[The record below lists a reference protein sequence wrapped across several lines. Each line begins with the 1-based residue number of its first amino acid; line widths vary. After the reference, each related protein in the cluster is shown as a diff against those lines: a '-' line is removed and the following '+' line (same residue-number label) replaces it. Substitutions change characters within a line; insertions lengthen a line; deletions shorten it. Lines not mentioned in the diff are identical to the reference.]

1 MSGPREC
8 TAAEA
13 AALVRAVDSLG
24 IGLGPSHPSAFLHAL
39 GEREAFERLTV
50 FGALLTEVFPLF
62 ARSGVR
68 FLSGFFGPAERAY
81 AAAGHSVHHVPAD
94 FRRFAP
100 VAQKLAPRIM
110 ACCAALPDAD
120 GRLSLSLHAG
130 GTVAELVRAG
140 RDPERLLIVEVS
152 RHLPRTRGV
161 PPEHPHA
168 LALEDVDVLIHSE
181 RAPTALEEPAPSEVE
196 RAIAAHARAYIPDGA
211 TLQTGIGGIPS
222 AVAALLASG
231 PGGDYSIHSEMYTD
245 GLMRLQRAGKV
256 SNRKPSYP
264 GLSIATFALGS
275 RELYSWLHERSDVA
289 FLPVELVNDPG
300 AIAAQR
306 SMRSLNGAL
315 ALDLFGQI
323 VADTL
328 GHRQY
333 SGVGGHEDFTAGS
346 SMALGGRSL
355 VCLPSTALR
364 GGKTLSRITAALP
377 AGSLVTTP
385 RHHTDIVVTEHGA
398 AELFALTVD
407 ERAQA
412 LIEIAHPDFRA
423 SLREEWKSRR

>member
-1 MSGPREC
+1 MSAPREC

-13 AALVRAVDSLG
+13 AALVRPADSLG
-24 IGLGPSHPSAFLHAL
+24 LGLGPSHPSAFLHAL
-39 GEREAFERLTV
+39 GERDAFERLTV
-50 FGALLTEVFPLF
+50 FGALLTEVYPLF
-62 ARSGVR
+62 ARPGVR

-81 AAAGHSVHHVPAD
+81 AAAGHAVHHVPAD
-94 FRRFAP
+94 FRRFGP
-100 VAQKLAPRIM
+100 IAQKLRPRIM
-110 ACCAALPDAD
+110 ACSAAPPDAH

-130 GTVAELVRAG
+130 GTVAELTRAG

-152 RHLPRTRGV
+152 PHFPRTFGV

-168 LALEDVDVLIHSE
+168 LALADVDVLIRSD
-181 RAPTALEEPAPSEVE
+181 RAPVALDEPAASPVE
-196 RAIAAHARAYIPDGA
+196 RAIAAHARAFIPHGA
-211 TLQTGIGGIPS
+211 TLQTGIRGIPS
-222 AVAALLASG
+222 AVAAQLATG
-231 PGGDYSIHSEMYTD
+231 PGGDYSIHTEMYTD
-245 GLMRLQRAGKV
+245 GLMRLQQAGKV
-256 SNRKPSYP
+256 TNRKPRHP
-264 GLSIATFALGS
+264 GVSIATFALGS
-275 RELYSWLHERSDVA
+275 RELYTWLHERSDVA

-300 AIAAQR
+300 AIGAQP

-315 ALDLFGQI
+315 GIDLFGQV

-328 GHRQY
+328 AHRQY

-346 SMALGGRSL
+346 SMAVGGRSL
-355 VCLPSTALR
+355 VCLPSTAVR
-364 GGKTLSRITAALP
+364 GGATLSRISASLP

-398 AELFALTVD
+398 AELFGLTVE

-423 SLREEWKSRR
+423 SLRVEWKSRS